1 MSLAALEPFPTAAVP
16 VRAAA
21 RFAQRWVVS
30 VVTNVAGPRKPLYAL
45 GPRLREILPY
55 VPIGSTMCTGVSIF
69 TYCDKVTFGVTGD
82 RATADADVL
91 ARGIADGLVQLA
103 ELARAERS
111 DDDRPSPTHAG
122 SGQGRPASGV
132 RAGGPSRQAA
142 AHGPSRTH
150 R

>member
-1 MSLAALEPFPTAAVP
+1 M
-16 VRAAA
+16 
-21 RFAQRWVVS
+21 
-30 VVTNVAGPRKPLYAL
+30 
-45 GPRLREILPY
+45 PY

-69 TYCDKVTFGVTGD
+69 TYCDKVTFWVTGD
-82 RATADADVL
+82 RADAADAADADVL
-91 ARGIADGLVQLA
+91 ARGIAAGLVQLA

-111 DDDRPSPTHAG
+111 DGDRPSPTHAG

-142 AHGPSRTH
+142 THGPSRTH